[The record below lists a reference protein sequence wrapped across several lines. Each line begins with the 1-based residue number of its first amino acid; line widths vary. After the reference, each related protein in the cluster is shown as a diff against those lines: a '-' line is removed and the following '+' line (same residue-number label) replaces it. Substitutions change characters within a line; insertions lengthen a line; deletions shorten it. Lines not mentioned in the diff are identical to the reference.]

1 TREPLITGVSAFLAF
16 VPWLWR
22 AFARAAYRAKCD
34 DIAVHVRGE
43 ALPYKTIK
51 ELRVERTR
59 RRTTLH
65 LVRSE
70 DIQLALVLWD
80 AYAGRLQP
88 FDVLEDRLAAHGLT
102 FDATP

>member
-1 TREPLITGVSAFLAF
+1 M
-16 VPWLWR
+16 R
-22 AFARAAYRAKCD
+22 APTYRAKCD

-70 DIQLALVLWD
+70 DIAAGARAV
-80 AYAGRLQP
+80 GRL
-88 FDVLEDRLAAHGLT
+88 RRAAASRSTCCASGWPRT
-102 FDATP
+102 SSRFDA